1 MKLAK
6 VLVSDVGKNKMKPN
20 KQYKAIMVELE
31 VAEKVKLRKNNFT
44 VTSYLEYLMDLE
56 DKLKSKINAKNK

>member
-1 MKLAK
+1 
-6 VLVSDVGKNKMKPN
+6 
-20 KQYKAIMVELE
+20 MVELE